1 MRAVALALAALAL
14 TACESSQE
22 ENAKIE
28 KVYRREAA
36 EAAKRRAAAE
46 RALSIPHPSRVVKV
60 LAATALHTSEA
71 GAAVV
76 TLQNTSARTLR
87 DLPIEI
93 TVKDAADA
101 TIYTNATP
109 GLARALVT
117 VPLLAAHA
125 TSLWVE
131 DQVQTTA
138 APASVEAKV
147 GEGETIAQAP
157 PQDAVTDA
165 RLVEGVA
172 EGSLDNRSHSSQSE
186 VILYAVARRGGQI
199 VAAGSALVPTVEAGA
214 SAHFQAALVGNARG
228 AQLEVSVGGSV

>member
-22 ENAKIE
+22 ENAKLE

-36 EAAKRRAAAE
+36 EGAKRRAAAE

-60 LAATALHTSEA
+60 LAATALHSSEA

-87 DLPIEI
+87 NLPIEI
-93 TVKDAADA
+93 TVKDAAGA
-101 TIYTNATP
+101 TLYTNATP
-109 GLARALVT
+109 GLAHALVT

-125 TSLWVE
+125 TSTWVE
-131 DQVQTTA
+131 DQVQTSA

-157 PQDAVTDA
+157 TGLAVA
-165 RLVEGVA
+165 GVRLGEGVA
-172 EGSLDNRSHSSQSE
+172 EGSLVNRSPSTQSE

-199 VAAGSALVPTVEAGA
+199 VAAGSALVARVEAGA
-214 SAHFQAALVGNARG
+214 STHFQASLVGEAKG